1 MDLRCRA
8 RARAAAAIVGHF
20 GSLGVRAKLPPP
32 ITCFFFQA
40 GAHRLVP
47 LSHRPPYQRL
57 VLRLIALVVLA
68 HLAFSGIRLTLT
80 LWAVAYGMSPFGV
93 GVLLSMLMIMPM
105 LTAVAMGRW
114 SDRVGFRVPAQR
126 GYLMILVGGLLAAW
140 APHLA
145 VIGLGCVLVGWGM
158 TLVQVALTQAIGQA
172 CGSEGSAW
180 GFAGMSVG
188 FSFSGFVG
196 PLLAGVLI
204 DHAGHASAFLALCI
218 TLPLG
223 LVLLRSLRS
232 PLLQPVAR
240 VEATDGALPP
250 GSLMALGSIRSALI
264 IAAMVALAW
273 DLFNFF
279 MPVHA
284 AALGLSATAIGAI
297 AATYAAGSLA
307 VRMVLGRLAQRLSPM
322 RMLTVALGLTVL
334 VYGITPLATGLT
346 QLLGLALL
354 TGLILGAG
362 QPLAM
367 TLLHQNAP
375 PGRVGEAIGMR
386 SVIVSGS
393 QTFLPAAFGALGSVL
408 GTGPVFWVVALIVLL
423 SLLMVRP
430 EAPEQG

>member
-1 MDLRCRA
+1 M
-8 RARAAAAIVGHF
+8 
-20 GSLGVRAKLPPP
+20 
-32 ITCFFFQA
+32 
-40 GAHRLVP
+40 
-47 LSHRPPYQRL
+47 
-57 VLRLIALVVLA
+57 VLA
-68 HLAFSGIRLTLT
+68 HLAFGGIRLTLT
-80 LWAVAYGMSPFGV
+80 LWAVARGMSPFGV

-114 SDRVGFRVPAQR
+114 SDRVGFRPPVRR
-126 GYLMILVGGLLAAW
+126 GLLLILVGGLLAAW

-145 VIGLGCVLVGWGM
+145 VMALGAVLVGWGVTM
-158 TLVQVALTQAIGQA
+158 VQVALTQAIGQA
-172 CGSEGSAW
+172 CGPEGSTW

-188 FSFSGFVG
+188 FSLSGFVG
-196 PLLAGVLI
+196 PLVAGLLI

-218 TLPLG
+218 TPPLG
-223 LVLLRSLRS
+223 LLLLRSVRS
-232 PLLQPVAR
+232 PLLQPAARAEVA
-240 VEATDGALPP
+240 EGAMPQ

-297 AATYAAGSLA
+297 SATYAAGSLA
-307 VRMVLGRLAQRLSPM
+307 VRLVLGRLAQQVSPA

-334 VYGITPLATGLT
+334 IYGVTPLASGLP
-346 QLLGLALL
+346 QLLMLALV

-375 PGRVGEAIGMR
+375 PGRAGEAIGMR
-386 SVIVSGS
+386 SVIISGS

-423 SLLMVRP
+423 SLLLVRP
-430 EAPEQG
+430 AGPEQD